1 MYSNEELLTDER
13 YWQLDKNK
21 QSDLIA
27 KHCAGIEERIRSAS
41 SRLHALRFKESECVR
56 FEQSCP
62 SALVRKALSVYLED
76 LISRNWGSTH

>member
-13 YWQLDKNK
+13 YRQLNKNE

-41 SRLHALRFKESECVR
+41 SRLHALQLKESECAR

-62 SALVRKALSVYLED
+62 SALVRKALNVYLED